1 MGVVSLV
8 YDIHSLANRHSS
20 STLAET
26 RDRKCVS
33 MQLIFKDGRVPAF
46 IGLLYLTQPQP
57 AKGSAAGSRAA
68 LLILVVGKVDM
79 INQICQMLSF
89 C

>member
-1 MGVVSLV
+1 
-8 YDIHSLANRHSS
+8 
-20 STLAET
+20 
-26 RDRKCVS
+26 

-46 IGLLYLTQPQP
+46 IGLLLPQP